1 MAWRSAAEMAARMAA
16 RMAAAMAV
24 RMAARM
30 AAAMA
35 VRMGSDWAVG
45 KVLKLVCKLAEKSVS
60 LTAGSKVLN
69 SADSMVVVLVLQQVD
84 ERVALMVAMLASCNS
99 DTPLL

>member
-1 MAWRSAAEMAARMAA
+1 MAATMDLKLAVKMALRMAAEMAARLAA
-16 RMAAAMAV
+16 RMAAT
-24 RMAARM
+24 
-30 AAAMA
+30 MA

-69 SADSMVVVLVLQQVD
+69 SADSTVVVLVLQQVD

-99 DTPLL
+99 DTPLQ